1 MSDFSIIGNR
11 TAMIDAA
18 AKTTGAGKYTDD
30 LSVPGMLVGKILHS
44 PYPHARI
51 RRIDTSRAE
60 KCEGVVAV
68 VVGQD
73 APNPYGI
80 LPVGHDEYALA
91 LDKVRYV
98 GDNVACV
105 VAVSESIA
113 ETALELID
121 VEYEV
126 LPAYFDPEE
135 SMKAVT
141 DLIHDSKPGNLE
153 KDYHHVFGDP
163 DQGFAG
169 ADQIAEARFI
179 ANEVTHAAMEPHSTL
194 ASFEIDPHTG
204 KPGRLTVWSS
214 TQVPY
219 YLQHKL
225 SLVLEMPMAQIRVI
239 KPLVGGGFGGKSEVI
254 PLEIIAAIAARK
266 AQAAVK
272 ITYTREEV
280 FWAHRGRPRTII
292 DLKTGV
298 KKDGRITA
306 VKARVVQDGGAYCS
320 YGVVTILY
328 SGALLGALYD
338 IPNIQYDGYRV
349 LTNKPAC
356 GAMRG
361 HGTVNVRFAFESQL
375 DELALAIGMDP
386 AEIRQ
391 RNLLQP
397 PCITVNGL
405 RVQSYG
411 LPECIEKT
419 VDRSGWKQ
427 RKGKLPRGRGLG
439 IACSHYVS
447 GAANSIIR
455 SDMPHSTVNIKID
468 RDGGVVVYTGASEI
482 GQGSDTMTAQI
493 AAEVLGCSLPRVRVI
508 AADTDLTPIDIG
520 SYSSRVTFMAGNA
533 TLRAASEVKRLIAA
547 AAAKKMGCAAEDL
560 IFRNDQVLRKNAAA
574 SVGELADKSVRTTQD
589 EASVSGRVEGQI
601 LRGSLQQKRKE
612 EGPKEKMSFEE
623 AVVAAIDFHGGL
635 TGTGSYAPPQEA
647 RGGKHK
653 GAGVGPSPA
662 YSYSAQVAEVSVD
675 EETGEVVVHK
685 VWAAHD
691 CGRALNPVSVEGQI
705 IGSVW
710 MGMGQALTEEMVWKD
725 GMLMNPGLLEYRSPS
740 SVESPEVEPI
750 IVESVDPE
758 GPFGAKECSEGSLA
772 ATIPAIA
779 NAIYDAVG
787 VRLRES
793 PFTPERVLSALRAKR
808 NARALNLTKVLT
820 RLLRHASA
828 NTADRCASKVR
839 ARNAT
844 RSIHRG
850 EKCRPPRA
858 VPIEPYKVQTA
869 PAQNCRR
876 RNRVSRGT
884 FDACRAWQLA
894 RAGSNSHP
902 NHCRRHRFNSIDAAE
917 TIRAGARSRSARN
930 RSAARHPAAARRR
943 RRNRGPHHAPRHRA
957 LRLSAPALCGPHR
970 SSGDRGI
977 ARTAEHGHHRR

>member
-1 MSDFSIIGNR
+1 LPKRHLRYRRALGISDFCRQAARACVFLGTMSDFSIIGKSI
-11 TAMIDAA
+11 AMVDAA
-18 AKTTGAGKYTDD
+18 GKTTGGGKYTDD
-30 LSVPGMLVGKILHS
+30 LSLPGMLVGKILHS

-51 RRIDTSRAE
+51 KRIDATRALALD
-60 KCEGVVAV
+60 GVLAV
-68 VVGQD
+68 VTGKD
-73 APNPYGI
+73 APTPFGI
-80 LPVGHDEYALA
+80 LPVGHDEHALA

-105 VAVSESIA
+105 AAISEAIA
-113 ETALELID
+113 EKALELID

-135 SMKAVT
+135 SMKAET
-141 DLIHDSKPGNLE
+141 DLIHDNKPHNLE

-163 DQGFAG
+163 EKALNE
-169 ADQIAEARFI
+169 ADYVAEGRYI

-194 ASFEIDPHTG
+194 AVFDIDPHTG
-204 KPGRLTVWSS
+204 GLGRLTVWSS

-254 PLEIIAAIAARK
+254 PLEIIAAIAAR
-266 AQAAVK
+266 AARAPVK

-298 KKDGRITA
+298 KSDGTITA
-306 VKARVVQDGGAYCS
+306 VKARVVQDGGSYCS

-338 IPNIQYDGYRV
+338 IPNISYDGYRV

-375 DELALAIGMDP
+375 DEIAVKLNLDP
-386 AEIRQ
+386 AAIRR
-391 RNLLQP
+391 RNLLKP

-411 LPECIEKT
+411 LPECIDQI
-419 VDRSGWKQ
+419 VSRSGWKE
-427 RKGKLPRGRGLG
+427 RKGKLGRGRGLG

-468 RDGGVVVYTGASEI
+468 RDGGVVVYTGASDI
-482 GQGSDTMTAQI
+482 GQGSDTMVAQI
-493 AAEVLGCSLPRVRVI
+493 VAETLGCSLGRIKVV

-520 SYSSRVTFMAGNA
+520 SYSSRVTFMNGNA
-533 TLRAASEVKRLIAA
+533 TLRAAEDVKKQIAT
-547 AAAKKMGCAAEDL
+547 AAAKKMNCAVEDL
-560 IFRNDQVLRKNAAA
+560 MFREDRVVRKDVA
-574 SVGELADKSVRTTQD
+574 GKSDRATQPKAH
-589 EASVSGRVEGQI
+589 EEVAPFTPTVSGRVEGQI

-612 EGPKEKMSFEE
+612 EGPKESLTFEE
-623 AVVAAIDFHGGL
+623 AVVAAIDFHGAL
-635 TGTGSYAPPQEA
+635 TGTGSYAPPAEA

-675 EETGEVVVHK
+675 EDTGEVTVHK

-710 MGMGQALTEEMVWKD
+710 MGMGQALEEEMVWKD

-740 SVESPEVEPI
+740 SVESPAVEAI

-779 NAIYDAVG
+779 NAIYEAVG
-787 VRLRES
+787 IRLRES
-793 PFTPERVLSALRAKR
+793 PFTPERVLAALRARKK
-808 NARALNLTKVLT
+808 AKAINLTEGV
-820 RLLRHASA
+820 
-828 NTADRCASKVR
+828 D
-839 ARNAT
+839 
-844 RSIHRG
+844 
-850 EKCRPPRA
+850 P
-858 VPIEPYKVQTA
+858 TA
-869 PAQNCRR
+869 PTRFREHGGALWFRGKGPERHPLDPARR
-876 RNRVSRGT
+876 ET
-884 FDACRAWQLA
+884 T
-894 RAGSNSHP
+894 
-902 NHCRRHRFNSIDAAE
+902 AE
-917 TIRAGARSRSARN
+917 TGGA
-930 RSAARHPAAARRR
+930 
-943 RRNRGPHHAPRHRA
+943 
-957 LRLSAPALCGPHR
+957 
-970 SSGDRGI
+970 D
-977 ARTAEHGHHRR
+977 

>member
-1 MSDFSIIGNR
+1 MNNFSIIGKP
-11 TAMIDAA
+11 TAMVDAA
-18 AKTTGAGKYTDD
+18 EKTTGGGKYTDD
-30 LSVPGMLVGKILHS
+30 LTVPGMLVGKILHS

-51 RRIDTSRAE
+51 RHIDTTRAE
-60 KCEGVVAV
+60 ALDGVVTV
-68 VVGQD
+68 VVGKD

-80 LPVGHDEYALA
+80 LPVGHDEHALA

-105 VAVSESIA
+105 VAVSEAIA
-113 ETALELID
+113 EKALELID

-135 SMKAVT
+135 SMKAQS
-141 DLIHDSKPGNLE
+141 DFIHDNKPGNLE
-153 KDYHHVFGDP
+153 KDYHHAFGDP
-163 DQGFAG
+163 DQGFAE
-169 ADQIAEARFI
+169 ADHVAEARFI
-179 ANEVTHAAMEPHSTL
+179 ANEVTHAAMEPHSSL
-194 ASFEIDPHTG
+194 SSFELDPHTG
-204 KPGRLTVWSS
+204 KLGRLTVWSS

-225 SLVLEMPMAQIRVI
+225 SLVLEMPMSQIRVI

-254 PLEIIAAIAARK
+254 PLEIIAAVAARK
-266 AQAAVK
+266 AQAPVK

-292 DLKTGV
+292 DLKTGITN
-298 KKDGRITA
+298 DGRITS

-375 DELALAIGMDP
+375 DELAAKIGMDP

-391 RNLLQP
+391 RNLLKP

-419 VDRSGWKQ
+419 VARSGWKE
-427 RKGKLPRGRGLG
+427 RKGKLPKGRGLG

-482 GQGSDTMTAQI
+482 GQGSDTMTAQV
-493 AAEVLGCSLPRVRVI
+493 AAEVLGCSLARVRII

-533 TLRAASEVKRLIAA
+533 TMRAAEDVKKRIAA
-547 AAAKKMGCAAEDL
+547 AAAKKMNCAAEDL
-560 IFRNDQVLRKNAAA
+560 VFRDDLVFKRG
-574 SVGELADKSVRTTQD
+574 SVPPLAKGHEAEEVEMTQTG
-589 EASVSGRVEGQI
+589 ASVSGRVEGQI

-612 EGPKEKMSFEE
+612 EGPKEWMTFEE
-623 AVVAAIDFHGGL
+623 TVVAAIDFHGTL

-647 RGGKHK
+647 RGGRHK
-653 GAGVGPSPA
+653 GGGVGPSPA

-675 EETGEVVVHK
+675 QDTGEVTVHK

-710 MGMGQALTEEMVWKD
+710 MGMGQALTEEMIWKD
-725 GMLMNPGLLEYRSPS
+725 GMLMNAGMLEYRSPS
-740 SVESPEVEPI
+740 SVESPQVEPI
-750 IVESVDPE
+750 IVESIDPE

-772 ATIPAIA
+772 ATIPAIS

-787 VRLRES
+787 IRLHES
-793 PFTPERVLSALRAKR
+793 PFTPDRVLSALRAKK
-808 NARALNLTKVLT
+808 NAKNLNMTEGVDPTSPATFREHGGSLCFKGKGPE
-820 RLLRHASA
+820 RHLL
-828 NTADRCASKVR
+828 DP
-839 ARNAT
+839 AR
-844 RSIHRG
+844 R
-850 EKCRPPRA
+850 E
-858 VPIEPYKVQTA
+858 
-869 PAQNCRR
+869 
-876 RNRVSRGT
+876 
-884 FDACRAWQLA
+884 F
-894 RAGSNSHP
+894 
-902 NHCRRHRFNSIDAAE
+902 
-917 TIRAGARSRSARN
+917 
-930 RSAARHPAAARRR
+930 PAAVGGA
-943 RRNRGPHHAPRHRA
+943 
-957 LRLSAPALCGPHR
+957 
-970 SSGDRGI
+970 D
-977 ARTAEHGHHRR
+977 

>member
-1 MSDFSIIGNR
+1 MNTDFSIIGKP
-11 TAMIDAA
+11 TPMIDAA
-18 AKTTGAGKYTDD
+18 EKTTGGGKYADD
-30 LSVPGMLVGKILHS
+30 LSVPGMLIGKILHS
-44 PYPHARI
+44 PYPHAHI
-51 RRIDTSRAE
+51 KRIDTSRAE
-60 KCEGVVAV
+60 QLEGVVTVAV
-68 VVGQD
+68 GED
-73 APNPYGI
+73 APNPFGI
-80 LPVGHDEYALA
+80 LPVGHDEYPLA

-105 VAVSESIA
+105 VAVSEAIA
-113 ETALELID
+113 EKALELID
-121 VEYEV
+121 VDYEL

-135 SMKAVT
+135 SMKAES
-141 DLIHDSKPGNLE
+141 DLIHDRKPHNLE
-153 KDYHHVFGDP
+153 KDYHHVFGDT
-163 DQGFAG
+163 DKGFAE
-169 ADQIAEARFI
+169 ADHICEARFL
-179 ANEVTHAAMEPHSTL
+179 ANEVTHAAMEPHCTL

-204 KPGRLTVWSS
+204 TQGRLTVWSS

-225 SLVLEMPMAQIRVI
+225 SLVLEMPMQQIRVI

-254 PLEIIAAIAARK
+254 PLEIIAAVAARK
-266 AQAAVK
+266 ADAPVK

-280 FWAHRGRPRTII
+280 FWAHRGRPRTIV
-292 DLKTGV
+292 DLKTGI
-298 KKDGRITA
+298 KNDGRITA

-375 DELALAIGMDP
+375 DELAAKAGIDP

-391 RNLLQP
+391 RNLLKP

-411 LPECIEKT
+411 LPECIETT
-419 VDRSGWKQ
+419 VERSEWRQ
-427 RKGKLPRGRGLG
+427 RKGKLPKGRGLG

-468 RDGGVVVYTGASEI
+468 RDGGVVVYTGASDI

-493 AAEVLGCSLPRVRVI
+493 AAEVLGCSLARVRVI

-520 SYSSRVTFMAGNA
+520 SYSSRVTFMNGNA
-533 TLRAASEVKRLIAA
+533 SLRAAQDVKKRIAA
-547 AAAKKMGCAAEDL
+547 AAATKMNCAPEELVFRDDIVFKKGSPAPAVK
-560 IFRNDQVLRKNAAA
+560 R
-574 SVGELADKSVRTTQD
+574 DKEEEVEVTQAG
-589 EASVSGRVEGQI
+589 ASVSGRVEGQI

-612 EGPKEKMSFEE
+612 EGPKEWMTFEE
-623 AVVAAIDFHGGL
+623 AVVAAIDFHGAL
-635 TGTGSYAPPQEA
+635 SGTGSYAPPPEA

-653 GAGVGPSPA
+653 GGGVGPSPA

-675 EETGEVVVHK
+675 EDTGEVTVHK

-725 GMLMNPGLLEYRSPS
+725 GMLMNGGMLEYRSPS
-740 SVESPEVEPI
+740 AVESPEIEPI

-772 ATIPAIA
+772 ATIPAIS

-787 VRLRES
+787 VRLHES
-793 PFTPERVLSALRAKR
+793 PFTPERVLAALRVKR
-808 NARALNLTKVLT
+808 KEKALNLTEGVDPTAPMRFREHGGSLCFKGKGPE
-820 RLLRHASA
+820 RHAL
-828 NTADRCASKVR
+828 D
-839 ARNAT
+839 
-844 RSIHRG
+844 
-850 EKCRPPRA
+850 P
-858 VPIEPYKVQTA
+858 
-869 PAQNCRR
+869 
-876 RNRVSRGT
+876 
-884 FDACRAWQLA
+884 
-894 RAGSNSHP
+894 
-902 NHCRRHRFNSIDAAE
+902 
-917 TIRAGARSRSARN
+917 
-930 RSAARHPAAARRR
+930 ARREEPTAA
-943 RRNRGPHHAPRHRA
+943 G
-957 LRLSAPALCGPHR
+957 G
-970 SSGDRGI
+970 GD
-977 ARTAEHGHHRR
+977 

>member
-1 MSDFSIIGNR
+1 MSQSFSIIGKPI
-11 TAMIDAA
+11 AMVDAA
-18 AKTTGAGKYTDD
+18 GKTTGAGKYTDD
-30 LSVPGMLVGKILHS
+30 FSVPGMLVGKILHS

-51 RRIDTSRAE
+51 RKIDTTRAE
-60 KCEGVVAV
+60 QLEGVVAV
-68 VVGQD
+68 AIGQD
-73 APNPYGI
+73 APKTYGI
-80 LPVGHDEYALA
+80 LPVGHDEYPLA

-105 VAVSESIA
+105 VGVSESVA
-113 ETALELID
+113 EKALELID
-121 VEYEV
+121 VDYEV

-135 SMKAVT
+135 SMKAET
-141 DLIHDSKPGNLE
+141 DLIHDNKPHNLE
-153 KDYHHVFGDP
+153 KDYHHAFGDP
-163 DQGFAG
+163 DQGFAE
-169 ADQIAEARFI
+169 ADEIAEARFI

-194 ASFEIDPHTG
+194 TSFEIDSQTG

-225 SLVLEMPMAQIRVI
+225 SLVLDMPMSQIRVI

-254 PLEIIAAIAARK
+254 PLEIIAAVAARAAK
-266 AQAAVK
+266 APVK
-272 ITYTREEV
+272 ITYTREEG

-298 KKDGRITA
+298 KNDGGITA
-306 VKARVVQDGGAYCS
+306 VKARVVQDGGGYCS
-320 YGVVTILY
+320 YGPVTILY

-338 IPNIQYDGYRV
+338 IPNVQYDGYRV
-349 LTNKPAC
+349 LTNKPVC

-375 DELALAIGMDP
+375 DEICARLKLDSG
-386 AEIRQ
+386 EIRR

-411 LPECIEKT
+411 LPECIEK
-419 VDRSGWKQ
+419 VIERSGWKE

-493 AAEVLGCSLPRVRVI
+493 AAEVLGCSLARVRVV

-533 TLRAASEVKRLIAA
+533 TLRAAEAVKNQIAA
-547 AAAKKMGCAAEDL
+547 AAAKKMNCASEDL
-560 IFRNDQVLRKNAAA
+560 VFSNDVVTKKNLEGAKSFSRSTRHGGDVDSA
-574 SVGELADKSVRTTQD
+574 SV
-589 EASVSGRVEGQI
+589 SVSGRVENQI

-612 EGPKEKMSFEE
+612 DDAPKHSMSFEE
-623 AVVAAIDFHGGL
+623 AVVAAIDFHGAL
-635 TGTGSYAPPQEA
+635 TGTGSYAPPPEA

-653 GAGVGPSPA
+653 GGGVGPSPA

-675 EETGEVVVHK
+675 EDTGEVTVHK

-691 CGRALNPVSVEGQI
+691 CGRALNPVAVEGQV

-710 MGMGQALTEEMVWKD
+710 MGMGQALTEEMIWKD
-725 GMLMNPGLLEYRSPS
+725 GLLMNPGLLEYRSPS
-740 SVESPEVEPI
+740 AVESPDVEPI

-758 GPFGAKECSEGSLA
+758 GPFGAKEAGEGSLA
-772 ATIPAIA
+772 ATIPAIS
-779 NAIYDAVG
+779 NAIFDATG
-787 VRLRES
+787 IRLREA
-793 PFTPERVLSALRAKR
+793 PFTPERIVSALRAKKGLKR
-808 NARALNLTKVLT
+808 
-820 RLLRHASA
+820 
-828 NTADRCASKVR
+828 
-839 ARNAT
+839 
-844 RSIHRG
+844 
-850 EKCRPPRA
+850 
-858 VPIEPYKVQTA
+858 IEMTESVDPTA
-869 PAQNCRR
+869 PAKLREHGG
-876 RNRVSRGT
+876 SLWFRGRGP
-884 FDACRAWQLA
+884 D
-894 RAGSNSHP
+894 
-902 NHCRRHRFNSIDAAE
+902 
-917 TIRAGARSRSARN
+917 
-930 RSAARHPAAARRR
+930 RHPLDPSRQR
-943 RRNRGPHHAPRHRA
+943 PRQA
-957 LRLSAPALCGPHR
+957 QK
-970 SSGDRGI
+970 
-977 ARTAEHGHHRR
+977 TASDGSPVQPVTTGGRQ

>member
-1 MSDFSIIGNR
+1 MGFSVIGKP
-11 TAMIDAA
+11 TAMVDAA
-18 AKTTGAGKYTDD
+18 EKTTGAGKYTDD
-30 LSVPGMLVGKILHS
+30 LSASGMMIGKILHS
-44 PYPHARI
+44 PYPHAHI
-51 RRIDTSRAE
+51 RNIDSRRAE
-60 KCEGVVAV
+60 QLEGVIAV
-68 VVGQD
+68 VLGKD
-73 APNPYGI
+73 APKTYGI
-80 LPVGHDEYALA
+80 LPVGHDEYPLA

-105 VAVSESIA
+105 VATTEAIA
-113 ETALELID
+113 EKALELID
-121 VEYEV
+121 VDYEV
-126 LPAYFDPEE
+126 LPGYFDPEI
-135 SMKAVT
+135 SMNAER
-141 DLIHDSKPGNLE
+141 DLIHDNKPHNIE

-163 DQGFAG
+163 EKGFAE
-169 ADQIAEARFI
+169 ADRVAEARFI

-194 ASFEIDPHTG
+194 AGFEIDPQSG

-239 KPLVGGGFGGKSEVI
+239 KPLVGGGFGGKSEVV
-254 PLEIIAAIAARK
+254 PLEIIAAVAARK
-266 AQAAVK
+266 ANAPVK

-298 KKDGRITA
+298 KNDGRITA

-338 IPNIQYDGYRV
+338 IPNIEYDGYRV

-375 DELALAIGMDP
+375 DELAAKIGLDP
-386 AEIRQ
+386 AEIRR

-411 LPECIEKT
+411 LPECIDQ
-419 VDRSGWKQ
+419 VVRRSGWKD
-427 RKGKLPRGRGLG
+427 RKGKLPKGRGLG

-493 AAEVLGCSLPRVRVI
+493 AAEVLGCSLSRVRVV

-533 TLRAASEVKRLIAA
+533 TLRAATEVKKLIAA
-547 AAAKKMGCAAEDL
+547 AAAKKMGCSIENL
-560 IFRNDQVLRKNAAA
+560 IFRDDIVNQDFSTEHVSSGQTSPGPAFSTSLRAG
-574 SVGELADKSVRTTQD
+574 SRGRTSPHGLSSFDNSQP
-589 EASVSGRVEGQI
+589 ASVSGHVEGQI
-601 LRGSLQQKRKE
+601 LRGSLQQKRKD
-612 EGPKEKMSFEE
+612 EGPKDEMTFEE
-623 AVVAAIDFHGGL
+623 AVVTAIDFHGAL
-635 TGTGSYAPPQEA
+635 TGTGSYAPPPEA

-675 EETGEVVVHK
+675 EETGDVTVHK

-691 CGRALNPVSVEGQI
+691 CGRALNPVAVEGQI

-740 SVESPEVEPI
+740 SIESPDIEPI

-787 VRLRES
+787 IRLHES
-793 PFTPERVLSALRAKR
+793 PFTAERVLATLRAKK
-808 NARALNLTKVLT
+808 NTKALNLTEGVDP
-820 RLLRHASA
+820 ASP
-828 NTADRCASKVR
+828 DRFR
-839 ARNAT
+839 
-844 RSIHRG
+844 
-850 EKCRPPRA
+850 
-858 VPIEPYKVQTA
+858 
-869 PAQNCRR
+869 
-876 RNRVSRGT
+876 
-884 FDACRAWQLA
+884 
-894 RAGSNSHP
+894 
-902 NHCRRHRFNSIDAAE
+902 
-917 TIRAGARSRSARN
+917 
-930 RSAARHPAAARRR
+930 
-943 RRNRGPHHAPRHRA
+943 
-957 LRLSAPALCGPHR
+957 
-970 SSGDRGI
+970 
-977 ARTAEHGHHRR
+977 EHGGALWFKGKGPERHHLDPARQGMGGAD

>member
-1 MSDFSIIGNR
+1 MESNFSIIGKP

-18 AKTTGAGKYTDD
+18 EKTTGGGKYTDD
-30 LSVPGMLVGKILHS
+30 LTVPGMLIGKILHS

-51 RRIDTSRAE
+51 KRIDTRRAE
-60 KCEGVVAV
+60 ALDGVAAV
-68 VVGQD
+68 VIGKD

-80 LPVGHDEYALA
+80 LPVGHDEHALA

-113 ETALELID
+113 ERALELID

-135 SMKAVT
+135 SMKATT

-153 KDYHHVFGDP
+153 KGYHHIFGDP
-163 DQGFAG
+163 DKGFAE
-169 ADQIAEARFI
+169 ADHVAEARFI

-194 ASFEIDPHTG
+194 ASFELDPHTG
-204 KPGRLTVWSS
+204 QPGRLTVWSS

-225 SLVLEMPMAQIRVI
+225 SLVLEMPMSQIRVI

-254 PLEIIAAIAARK
+254 PIEIIAAIAARK
-266 AQAAVK
+266 AQAPVK

-292 DLKTGV
+292 DLKTGITD
-298 KKDGRITA
+298 DGRITA

-375 DELALAIGMDP
+375 DELAAKIAMDP

-397 PCITVNGL
+397 PCVTVNGL

-419 VDRSGWKQ
+419 VERSGWKQ
-427 RKGKLPRGRGLG
+427 RRGRLPKGRGLG

-482 GQGSDTMTAQI
+482 GQGSDTMTAQV
-493 AAEVLGCSLPRVRVI
+493 AAETLGCSLGRIKIV

-533 TLRAASEVKRLIAA
+533 TLRAAEQVKKQIAVAA
-547 AAAKKMGCAAEDL
+547 ARKMNCPVEEL
-560 IFRNDQVLRKNAAA
+560 IFRNDVVSKKDA
-574 SVGELADKSVRTTQD
+574 SVARAPSPTVFVEDQPT
-589 EASVSGRVEGQI
+589 VSGHVDGQI
-601 LRGSLQQKRKE
+601 LRGSLQQKRKD
-612 EGPKEKMSFEE
+612 EGPKNSMSFEE
-623 AVVAAIDFHGGL
+623 AVVAAIDFHGAL
-635 TGTGSYAPPQEA
+635 TGTGSYAPPPEA

-675 EETGEVVVHK
+675 GDTG
-685 VWAAHD
+685 
-691 CGRALNPVSVEGQI
+691 
-705 IGSVW
+705 
-710 MGMGQALTEEMVWKD
+710 
-725 GMLMNPGLLEYRSPS
+725 
-740 SVESPEVEPI
+740 
-750 IVESVDPE
+750 
-758 GPFGAKECSEGSLA
+758 
-772 ATIPAIA
+772 
-779 NAIYDAVG
+779 G
-787 VRLRES
+787 V
-793 PFTPERVLSALRAKR
+793 T
-808 NARALNLTKVLT
+808 
-820 RLLRHASA
+820 
-828 NTADRCASKVR
+828 
-839 ARNAT
+839 
-844 RSIHRG
+844 
-850 EKCRPPRA
+850 
-858 VPIEPYKVQTA
+858 VP
-869 PAQNCRR
+869 
-876 RNRVSRGT
+876 
-884 FDACRAWQLA
+884 
-894 RAGSNSHP
+894 
-902 NHCRRHRFNSIDAAE
+902 
-917 TIRAGARSRSARN
+917 
-930 RSAARHPAAARRR
+930 
-943 RRNRGPHHAPRHRA
+943 
-957 LRLSAPALCGPHR
+957 
-970 SSGDRGI
+970 
-977 ARTAEHGHHRR
+977 

>member
-1 MSDFSIIGNR
+1 MSNRFSIIGKPI
-11 TAMIDAA
+11 AMVDAA
-18 AKTTGAGKYTDD
+18 GKTTGAGKYTDD
-30 LSVPGMLVGKILHS
+30 LSLPGMLIGKILHS
-44 PYPHARI
+44 PHPHARI
-51 RRIDTSRAE
+51 KHIDTSRAE
-60 KCEGVVAV
+60 KLDGVVAV
-68 VVGQD
+68 VIGSD

-80 LPVGHDEYALA
+80 LPVGHDEHALA

-105 VAVSESIA
+105 AALDEAAA
-113 ETALELID
+113 EKALELIE

-135 SMKAVT
+135 ALKAER
-141 DLIHDSKPGNLE
+141 DLIHDNKPHNIE

-163 DQGFAG
+163 EKGFAD
-169 ADQIAEARFI
+169 ADHIAEARFI

-194 ASFEIDPHTG
+194 ASFELDSQTG
-204 KPGRLTVWSS
+204 QLGRLTVWSS

-225 SLVLEMPMAQIRVI
+225 SLVLEMPMSQIRVI

-266 AQAAVK
+266 AKAPVK
-272 ITYTREEV
+272 VTYTREEV

-298 KKDGRITA
+298 TNDGRITA
-306 VKARVVQDGGAYCS
+306 VKARVVQDGGGYCS

-375 DELALAIGMDP
+375 DELAAKLKMDS
-386 AEIRQ
+386 AEIRR
-391 RNLLQP
+391 RNLLTP
-397 PCITVNGL
+397 PCVTVNGL

-411 LPECIEKT
+411 LPECIEK
-419 VDRSGWKQ
+419 VVERSGWKE
-427 RKGKLPRGRGLG
+427 RKGNLPKSRGLG

-493 AAEVLGCSLPRVRVI
+493 AAEVLGCSLSRVKII

-533 TLRAASEVKRLIAA
+533 TLRAAEEVKKQIAL
-547 AAAKKMGCAAEDL
+547 AAAKKMNCSPDDL
-560 IFRNDQVLRKNAAA
+560 VFRDDKVSRNGHVGTGALAR
-574 SVGELADKSVRTTQD
+574 SVPAIYAGTPSVPGAPSFSRSSREGGDFT
-589 EASVSGRVEGQI
+589 SVSGRVENQI

-612 EGPKEKMSFEE
+612 EEGPKDSMSFEE
-623 AVVAAIDFHGGL
+623 AVVGAIDFHGTL
-635 TGTGSYAPPQEA
+635 TGTGSYAPPPEA

-653 GAGVGPSPA
+653 GGGVGPSPA

-675 EETGEVVVHK
+675 EDTGEVTVHK

-710 MGMGQALTEEMVWKD
+710 MGMGQALTEEMIWKD
-725 GMLMNPGLLEYRSPS
+725 GLLMNPGLLEYRSPS
-740 SVESPEVEPI
+740 SVESPEVEAI
-750 IVESVDPE
+750 IVESIDPE

-787 VRLRES
+787 IRLHEC
-793 PFTPERVLSALRAKR
+793 PFTPERVLAALRANKS
-808 NARALNLTKVLT
+808 AKALNLTEGV
-820 RLLRHASA
+820 
-828 NTADRCASKVR
+828 D
-839 ARNAT
+839 
-844 RSIHRG
+844 
-850 EKCRPPRA
+850 P
-858 VPIEPYKVQTA
+858 TA
-869 PAQNCRR
+869 PA
-876 RNRVSRGT
+876 
-884 FDACRAWQLA
+884 
-894 RAGSNSHP
+894 
-902 NHCRRHRFNSIDAAE
+902 RFRE
-917 TIRAGARSRSARN
+917 HGGALCFKEK
-930 RSAARHPAAARRR
+930 
-943 RRNRGPHHAPRHRA
+943 GPPRHERKNG
-957 LRLSAPALCGPHR
+957 SPQ
-970 SSGDRGI
+970 
-977 ARTAEHGHHRR
+977 TV

>member
-1 MSDFSIIGNR
+1 VTEESKAGFSIIGKP
-11 TAMIDAA
+11 TAMVDAA
-18 AKTTGAGKYTDD
+18 GKTTGAGKYTDD
-30 LSVPGMLVGKILHS
+30 LSLPGMLVGRILHS
-44 PYPHARI
+44 PYPHARVKH
-51 RRIDTSRAE
+51 IDTSRAARLD
-60 KCEGVVAV
+60 GVVAV
-68 VVGQD
+68 ITGKD

-91 LDKVRYV
+91 LEKVRYV

-105 VAVSESIA
+105 AAVDEA
-113 ETALELID
+113 TADKALELID
-121 VEYEV
+121 VDYEL

-135 SMKAVT
+135 AMKAES
-141 DLIHDSKPGNLE
+141 DLIHDNKPHNLE

-163 DQGFAG
+163 DKGFAG
-169 ADQIAEARFI
+169 SDHIAEARFL

-194 ASFEIDPHTG
+194 ASFEIDSHTG
-204 KPGRLTVWSS
+204 KPGRLTIWSS

-254 PLEIIAAIAARK
+254 PLEIIAAVAAR
-266 AQAAVK
+266 AARAPVK

-292 DLKTGV
+292 DLKTGI
-298 KKDGRITA
+298 KNDGRITA

-349 LTNKPAC
+349 LTNKPVC

-375 DELALAIGMDP
+375 DELATKIKLDP
-386 AEIRQ
+386 AEIRR

-411 LPECIEKT
+411 LPECIDQVVT
-419 VDRSGWKQ
+419 RSGWND

-493 AAEVLGCSLPRVRVI
+493 AAETLGCSMGRIRIV

-533 TLRAASEVKRLIAA
+533 TLRAAESVRKQIALAA
-547 AAAKKMGCAAEDL
+547 ARRMGCAAEEL
-560 IFRNDQVLRKNAAA
+560 IFRDDLVYRK
-574 SVGELADKSVRTTQD
+574 ELAGEGARATPSTSKSSDSQQS
-589 EASVSGRVEGQI
+589 ESSVSGKVEGQI
-601 LRGSLQQKRKE
+601 LRGSFQQKRKD
-612 EGPKEKMSFEE
+612 EGPRSSMSFEE
-623 AVVAAIDFHGGL
+623 AVVAAIDFHGAL
-635 TGTGSYAPPQEA
+635 SGTGSYAPPAEA

-653 GAGVGPSPA
+653 GGGVGPSPA

-675 EETGEVVVHK
+675 EETGEVTVHK

-740 SVESPEVEPI
+740 AVESPDIEPI
-750 IVESVDPE
+750 IVESIDPE

-779 NAIYDAVG
+779 NAIEDAVG
-787 VRLRES
+787 IRLHES
-793 PFTPERVLSALRAKR
+793 PFTPERVLAALRTKR
-808 NARALNLTKVLT
+808 SEKKINLTEGVDST
-820 RLLRHASA
+820 APVRLSEHGGSLWFKGKGPERHPL
-828 NTADRCASKVR
+828 DP
-839 ARNAT
+839 AR
-844 RSIHRG
+844 RES
-850 EKCRPPRA
+850 A
-858 VPIEPYKVQTA
+858 VP
-869 PAQNCRR
+869 
-876 RNRVSRGT
+876 SG
-884 FDACRAWQLA
+884 
-894 RAGSNSHP
+894 
-902 NHCRRHRFNSIDAAE
+902 
-917 TIRAGARSRSARN
+917 GA
-930 RSAARHPAAARRR
+930 
-943 RRNRGPHHAPRHRA
+943 
-957 LRLSAPALCGPHR
+957 
-970 SSGDRGI
+970 D
-977 ARTAEHGHHRR
+977 

>member
-1 MSDFSIIGNR
+1 MSDFSIIGKR
-11 TAMIDAA
+11 VALVDSAG
-18 AKTTGAGKYTDD
+18 KTTGQGKYADD
-30 LSVPGMLVGKILHS
+30 LSLPGMLTGKILHS

-51 RRIDTSRAE
+51 KKIDTSKAE
-60 KCEGVVAV
+60 AVDGVVCV
-68 VVGQD
+68 VTGPD
-73 APNPYGI
+73 APNKYGI
-80 LPVGHDEYALA
+80 LPVGHDETALA
-91 LDKVRYV
+91 VEKVRYV

-105 VAVSESIA
+105 VATSESIA
-113 ETALELID
+113 EQALELID
-121 VEYEV
+121 VEYEP
-126 LPAYFDPEE
+126 LPAWFDPED
-135 SMKAVT
+135 SMKAEK
-141 DLIHDSKPGNLE
+141 DWIHPQRPHNIE

-163 DQGFAG
+163 EKGFSA
-169 ADQIAEARFI
+169 ADCIVENRYL

-194 ASFEIDPHTG
+194 AAFEIDPQTG
-204 KPGRLTVWSS
+204 QPGRLTVWSS

-225 SLVLEMPMAQIRVI
+225 SLVLELPMAQIRVI

-254 PLEIIAAIAARK
+254 PLEIIAAVAARK
-266 AQAAVK
+266 ARAPVK

-292 DLKTGV
+292 DLKIGA
-298 KKDGRITA
+298 KKDGRITS

-375 DELALAIGMDP
+375 DELAAKIAMDP

-391 RNLLQP
+391 RNLLQA

-419 VDRSGWKQ
+419 IERSGWKQ
-427 RKGKLPRGRGLG
+427 RKGKMPKGRGLG
-439 IACSHYVS
+439 MACSHYVS

-482 GQGSDTMTAQI
+482 GQGSDTMTAQV

-533 TLRAASEVKRLIAA
+533 TLRAATEVKKLIAT
-547 AAAKKMGCAAEDL
+547 AAAKKMGCQVEEL
-560 IFRNDQVLRKNAAA
+560 IFREDAIFRKRGTESGA
-574 SVGELADKSVRTTQD
+574 SESAQTSRGPDGRGRPSPHGSSESDGSIQSHRTELP
-589 EASVSGRVEGQI
+589 SVSGRVEGQI

-612 EGPKEKMSFEE
+612 EGPKDSMTFEE
-623 AVVAAIDFHGGL
+623 AVVAAIDFHGAL
-635 TGTGSYAPPQEA
+635 TGTGSYAPPPEA

-675 EETGEVVVHK
+675 EETGEVTVHK

-750 IVESVDPE
+750 IVESIDPE
-758 GPFGAKECSEGSLA
+758 GPFSAKECSEGSLA

-787 VRLRES
+787 VRLHES
-793 PFTPERVLSALRAKR
+793 PFTPERVLAALRANRSFK
-808 NARALNLTKVLT
+808 ALNLTEGIDPTSPT
-820 RLLRHASA
+820 RFREHGGSLCFKGKGPERH
-828 NTADRCASKVR
+828 TLD
-839 ARNAT
+839 
-844 RSIHRG
+844 
-850 EKCRPPRA
+850 P
-858 VPIEPYKVQTA
+858 
-869 PAQNCRR
+869 
-876 RNRVSRGT
+876 
-884 FDACRAWQLA
+884 
-894 RAGSNSHP
+894 
-902 NHCRRHRFNSIDAAE
+902 
-917 TIRAGARSRSARN
+917 ARSEM
-930 RSAARHPAAARRR
+930 PAGGA
-943 RRNRGPHHAPRHRA
+943 
-957 LRLSAPALCGPHR
+957 
-970 SSGDRGI
+970 D
-977 ARTAEHGHHRR
+977 

>member
-1 MSDFSIIGNR
+1 MPTTHDQRPATDFSIIGKP
-11 TAMIDAA
+11 TAMVDAA
-18 AKTTGAGKYTDD
+18 GKTTGAGKYTDD

-51 RRIDTSRAE
+51 KSIDTSRAE
-60 KCEGVVAV
+60 EIEGVMAV
-68 VVGQD
+68 VVGKD
-73 APNPYGI
+73 APRTYGI
-80 LPVGHDEYALA
+80 LPVGHDEYPLA

-105 VAVSESIA
+105 VATSEPIA
-113 ETALELID
+113 ERALELIR

-135 SMKAVT
+135 SMKART
-141 DLIHDSKPGNLE
+141 NLIHDNKPNNLE

-163 DQGFAG
+163 EKGFTE

-225 SLVLEMPMAQIRVI
+225 SLVLEMPMQQIRVI

-254 PLEIIAAIAARK
+254 PIEIIAAIAARK
-266 AQAAVK
+266 AQAPVK

-298 KKDGRITA
+298 MNDGRIIA

-375 DELALAIGMDP
+375 DELAAKIGMDP
-386 AEIRQ
+386 AEIRR
-391 RNLLQP
+391 RNLLEP

-411 LPECIEKT
+411 LPECIDQIVE
-419 VDRSGWKQ
+419 RSAWKE
-427 RKGKLPRGRGLG
+427 RKGDLPKGRGLG

-493 AAEVLGCSLPRVRVI
+493 AAETLGCSLSRVRVV

-533 TLRAASEVKRLIAA
+533 TLRAANEVKKLIAA
-547 AAAKKMGCAAEDL
+547 AAAKKMACTAEDL
-560 IFRNDQVLRKNAAA
+560 TFQSDIVARRNGRVGAGALR
-574 SVGELADKSVRTTQD
+574 SLSQD
-589 EASVSGRVEGQI
+589 ESRGPAGPGLATTVSGRVEGQI
-601 LRGSLQQKRKE
+601 LRGSLQQKRKD
-612 EGPKEKMSFEE
+612 EGPKDQMTFEE
-623 AVVAAIDFHGGL
+623 AVVAAIDFHGAL
-635 TGTGSYAPPQEA
+635 TGTGSYAPPAEA

-675 EETGEVVVHK
+675 EETGEVTVHK

-740 SVESPEVEPI
+740 SVESPEIEPI
-750 IVESVDPE
+750 IVESIDPE

-793 PFTPERVLSALRAKR
+793 PFTPERVLAALRARKHR
-808 NARALNLTKVLT
+808 KALNLTEGVDPTSPARCREHGGSLCFKGKGAE
-820 RLLRHASA
+820 RHAL
-828 NTADRCASKVR
+828 D
-839 ARNAT
+839 
-844 RSIHRG
+844 
-850 EKCRPPRA
+850 P
-858 VPIEPYKVQTA
+858 
-869 PAQNCRR
+869 
-876 RNRVSRGT
+876 
-884 FDACRAWQLA
+884 
-894 RAGSNSHP
+894 
-902 NHCRRHRFNSIDAAE
+902 
-917 TIRAGARSRSARN
+917 SRSAR
-930 RSAARHPAAARRR
+930 SA
-943 RRNRGPHHAPRHRA
+943 G
-957 LRLSAPALCGPHR
+957 G
-970 SSGDRGI
+970 
-977 ARTAEHGHHRR
+977 AE

>member
-1 MSDFSIIGNR
+1 MTTFSTIGKSV
-11 TAMIDAA
+11 AMIDAA
-18 AKTTGAGKYTDD
+18 EKTTGAGKYADD
-30 LSVPGMLVGKILHS
+30 LSLPGMLIGKILHS

-51 RRIDTSRAE
+51 KSIDTSRAE
-60 KCEGVVAV
+60 ALDGVIAV
-68 VVGQD
+68 VTGPD
-73 APNPYGI
+73 APNPFGI
-80 LPVGHDEYALA
+80 LPVGHDEHALA

-105 VAVSESIA
+105 VAISESIA
-113 ETALELID
+113 EKALELVD
-121 VEYEV
+121 VEYEL

-135 SMKAVT
+135 SMQAET
-141 DLIHDSKPGNLE
+141 DLIHDNKPHNVE
-153 KDYHHVFGDP
+153 KDYHHAFGDP
-163 DQGFAG
+163 EKAF
-169 ADQIAEARFI
+169 AEADYVAEGRFL

-194 ASFEIDPHTG
+194 ASFELDPHTG

-225 SLVLEMPMAQIRVI
+225 SLVLEMPMQQIRVI

-266 AQAAVK
+266 AKAPVK

-280 FWAHRGRPRTII
+280 FWAHRGRPRTIV
-292 DLKTGV
+292 DLKTAV
-298 KKDGRITA
+298 KNDGRITA

-375 DELALAIGMDP
+375 DEIAAHLKLDP
-386 AEIRQ
+386 AEIRR
-391 RNLLQP
+391 RNLLKP
-397 PCITVNGL
+397 PCITINGL

-411 LPECIEKT
+411 LPECIDQVVTCSKWTE
-419 VDRSGWKQ
+419 
-427 RKGKLPRGRGLG
+427 RKGSLPKNRGLG

-468 RDGGVVVYTGASEI
+468 RDGGVVVYTGASDI
-482 GQGSDTMTAQI
+482 GQGSDTMVAQV
-493 AAEVLGCSLPRVRVI
+493 AAEVLGCSLGRVHVV

-520 SYSSRVTFMAGNA
+520 SYSSRVTFMNGNA
-533 TLRAASEVKRLIAA
+533 TLRAAEEVKKQIAA
-547 AAAKKMGCAAEDL
+547 AAAKKMNCAPEDL
-560 IFRNDQVLRKNAAA
+560 AFRDDRIAQKNGRPLPSGPAEPG
-574 SVGELADKSVRTTQD
+574 SPT
-589 EASVSGRVEGQI
+589 VSGRVEGQI
-601 LRGSLQQKRKE
+601 LRGSLQQKRKD
-612 EGPKEKMSFEE
+612 EGPKDSMSFEE
-623 AVVAAIDFHGGL
+623 AVVAAIDFHGAL
-635 TGTGSYAPPQEA
+635 TGTGSYAPPPEA

-662 YSYSAQVAEVSVD
+662 YSYSAQVAEVTVD
-675 EETGEVVVHK
+675 EDTGEVTVHK

-691 CGRALNPVSVEGQI
+691 CGRALNPVSVEGQV

-740 SVESPEVEPI
+740 SVESPEVEAI
-750 IVESVDPE
+750 IVESIDPE
-758 GPFGAKECSEGSLA
+758 GPFGAKESSEGSLA
-772 ATIPAIA
+772 ATIPAIS

-787 VRLRES
+787 VRLHEC
-793 PFTPERVLSALRAKR
+793 PFTPERVLAALRAKKS
-808 NARALNLTKVLT
+808 AKSLNLTEGVDPTSPIRFREHGGALWFKGKGPD
-820 RLLRHASA
+820 RHAL
-828 NTADRCASKVR
+828 D
-839 ARNAT
+839 
-844 RSIHRG
+844 
-850 EKCRPPRA
+850 P
-858 VPIEPYKVQTA
+858 
-869 PAQNCRR
+869 
-876 RNRVSRGT
+876 
-884 FDACRAWQLA
+884 
-894 RAGSNSHP
+894 
-902 NHCRRHRFNSIDAAE
+902 
-917 TIRAGARSRSARN
+917 
-930 RSAARHPAAARRR
+930 ARRTI
-943 RRNRGPHHAPRHRA
+943 HAEGGA
-957 LRLSAPALCGPHR
+957 
-970 SSGDRGI
+970 D
-977 ARTAEHGHHRR
+977 

>member
-1 MSDFSIIGNR
+1 MV
-11 TAMIDAA
+11 DAA
-18 AKTTGAGKYTDD
+18 EKTTGAGKYTDD

-44 PYPHARI
+44 PCPHARI
-51 RRIDTSRAE
+51 KRIHTSRAE
-60 KCEGVVAV
+60 QLEGVVAV
-68 VVGQD
+68 VVGKD
-73 APNPYGI
+73 APSPYGI
-80 LPVGHDEYALA
+80 LPVGHDEHALA
-91 LDKVRYV
+91 VDKVRYV

-105 VAVSESIA
+105 VAISEAIA
-113 ETALELID
+113 EEALELID
-121 VEYEV
+121 VDYEV

-135 SMKAVT
+135 SMKASS
-141 DLIHDSKPGNLE
+141 DLIHDNRPNNLE

-163 DQGFAG
+163 DKGFAE
-169 ADQIAEARFI
+169 ADHVAEARFI

-194 ASFEIDPHTG
+194 AAFEIDSQTG

-225 SLVLEMPMAQIRVI
+225 SLVLEIPMAQIRVI

-254 PLEIIAAIAARK
+254 PIEIIAAVAARK
-266 AQAAVK
+266 AQAPVK

-298 KKDGRITA
+298 KNDGRIIA

-375 DELALAIGMDP
+375 DELAAKIGMDP
-386 AEIRQ
+386 AEIRR

-419 VDRSGWKQ
+419 VTRSGWKE

-439 IACSHYVS
+439 VACSHYVS

-493 AAEVLGCSLPRVRVI
+493 AAEVLGCSLSRVRVV

-533 TLRAASEVKRLIAA
+533 TLRAATEVKKLIVAA
-547 AAAKKMGCAAEDL
+547 AATKMNCQPDDLVFREDAVVSRNGHVGTAAIESL
-560 IFRNDQVLRKNAAA
+560 PRAQPRGPAEQSSAA
-574 SVGELADKSVRTTQD
+574 T
-589 EASVSGRVEGQI
+589 VSGRVEGQI
-601 LRGSLQQKRKE
+601 LRGSLQQKRKD
-612 EGPKEKMSFEE
+612 EGPKDRMTFEE
-623 AVVAAIDFHGGL
+623 AVVAAIDFHGAL
-635 TGTGSYAPPQEA
+635 TGTGSYAPPAEA

-675 EETGEVVVHK
+675 EETGEVTVHK

-740 SVESPEVEPI
+740 SIESPEVEPI

-787 VRLRES
+787 IRLHES
-793 PFTPERVLSALRAKR
+793 PFTPERVLAALRAKK
-808 NARALNLTKVLT
+808 NAKAINLTEGVDPTSPT
-820 RLLRHASA
+820 RFREH
-828 NTADRCASKVR
+828 
-839 ARNAT
+839 
-844 RSIHRG
+844 G
-850 EKCRPPRA
+850 
-858 VPIEPYKVQTA
+858 
-869 PAQNCRR
+869 
-876 RNRVSRGT
+876 
-884 FDACRAWQLA
+884 
-894 RAGSNSHP
+894 GSLWFKGKGP
-902 NHCRRHRFNSIDAAE
+902 E
-917 TIRAGARSRSARN
+917 
-930 RSAARHPAAARRR
+930 RHPLD
-943 RRNRGPHHAPRHRA
+943 PSRHE
-957 LRLSAPALCGPHR
+957 PAG
-970 SSGDRGI
+970 GAD
-977 ARTAEHGHHRR
+977 

>member
-1 MSDFSIIGNR
+1 MNAEFSIIGKP
-11 TAMIDAA
+11 TAMVDAA
-18 AKTTGAGKYTDD
+18 EKTTGAGKYTDD

-51 RRIDTSRAE
+51 KKVDTTRSE
-60 KCEGVVAV
+60 QLEGVVAV
-68 VVGQD
+68 AIGQD
-73 APNPYGI
+73 APKTYGI
-80 LPVGHDEYALA
+80 LPVGHDEYPLA

-105 VAVSESIA
+105 VALSESVA
-113 ETALELID
+113 EKALELID
-121 VEYEV
+121 VDYEV

-135 SMKAVT
+135 SMKAQT
-141 DLIHDSKPGNLE
+141 DLIHDHKPNNLE

-163 DQGFAG
+163 EKGFSE
-169 ADQIAEARFI
+169 ADHVAEARFI
-179 ANEVTHAAMEPHSTL
+179 SNEVTHAAMEPHSTL
-194 ASFEIDPHTG
+194 ASFEIDPRTG

-225 SLVLEMPMAQIRVI
+225 SLVLEMPMQQIRVI

-266 AQAAVK
+266 AQAPVK

-298 KKDGRITA
+298 KNDGRITA

-338 IPNIQYDGYRV
+338 IPHIQYDGYRV

-375 DELALAIGMDP
+375 DELASIIGLDP

-391 RNLLQP
+391 RNLLKP

-419 VDRSGWKQ
+419 VERSGWKD
-427 RKGKLPRGRGLG
+427 RKGKLPKGRGLG

-482 GQGSDTMTAQI
+482 GQGSDTMTAQV
-493 AAEVLGCSLPRVRVI
+493 AAETLGCSLSRVRVV

-533 TLRAASEVKRLIAA
+533 TLRAATEVKKLIAA
-547 AAAKKMGCAAEDL
+547 AAAKKMACAAEDL
-560 IFRNDQVLRKNAAA
+560 TFQNELVSRKGH
-574 SVGELADKSVRTTQD
+574 VGTDAFARPAEQSPA
-589 EASVSGRVEGQI
+589 ASVSGRVEGQI

-612 EGPKEKMSFEE
+612 EGPKDSMSFEE
-623 AVVAAIDFHGGL
+623 AVVAAIDFHGAL
-635 TGTGSYAPPQEA
+635 TGTGSYAPPAEA

-662 YSYSAQVAEVSVD
+662 YSYSAQVAEVTVD
-675 EETGEVVVHK
+675 EETGEVTVHK

-740 SVESPEVEPI
+740 SVESPDVEAI
-750 IVESVDPE
+750 IVESIDPE

-787 VRLRES
+787 VRLHES
-793 PFTPERVLSALRAKR
+793 PFTPERVLAALRARKQAK
-808 NARALNLTKVLT
+808 NLNLT
-820 RLLRHASA
+820 
-828 NTADRCASKVR
+828 DG
-839 ARNAT
+839 
-844 RSIHRG
+844 ID
-850 EKCRPPRA
+850 P
-858 VPIEPYKVQTA
+858 TA
-869 PAQNCRR
+869 PTRFR
-876 RNRVSRGT
+876 EHG
-884 FDACRAWQLA
+884 
-894 RAGSNSHP
+894 GSLCFKGKGP
-902 NHCRRHRFNSIDAAE
+902 E
-917 TIRAGARSRSARN
+917 
-930 RSAARHPAAARRR
+930 RHPLDPSRQAM
-943 RRNRGPHHAPRHRA
+943 P
-957 LRLSAPALCGPHR
+957 L
-970 SSGDRGI
+970 
-977 ARTAEHGHHRR
+977 HGGAD

>member
-1 MSDFSIIGNR
+1 MTNDFSIIGKS

-44 PYPHARI
+44 PFPHARI
-51 RRIDTSRAE
+51 KRIDTSRAE
-60 KCEGVVAV
+60 QLEGVVAV
-68 VVGQD
+68 ATGKD

-80 LPVGHDEYALA
+80 LPVGHDEHALA

-105 VAVSESIA
+105 AAVSEAVA
-113 ETALELID
+113 EKALELID
-121 VEYEV
+121 VEYEL

-135 SMKAVT
+135 SMKAER
-141 DLIHDSKPGNLE
+141 DLIHDNKPNNLE

-163 DQGFAG
+163 EKGFAE
-169 ADQIAEARFI
+169 ADQVAEARFI

-194 ASFEIDPHTG
+194 ASFELDPHTG
-204 KPGRLTVWSS
+204 KLGRLTAWSS

-225 SLVLEMPMAQIRVI
+225 SLVLEVPMAQIRVI

-266 AQAAVK
+266 AQAPVK

-292 DLKTGV
+292 DLKTGI
-298 KKDGRITA
+298 KNDGQITA
-306 VKARVVQDGGAYCS
+306 VHARVLQDGGAYCS

-328 SGALLGALYD
+328 SSALLGALYD
-338 IPNIQYDGYRV
+338 IPNIRYDGYRV

-375 DELALAIGMDP
+375 DELAAKIGMDP
-386 AEIRQ
+386 AEIRR
-391 RNLLQP
+391 RNLLKP

-411 LPECIEKT
+411 LPECIEET
-419 VDRSGWKQ
+419 VKRSNWDQ
-427 RKGKLPRGRGLG
+427 RRGKLPKGRGLG

-493 AAEVLGCSLPRVRVI
+493 AAETLGCRLARVRVI
-508 AADTDLTPIDIG
+508 AADTDVTPIDIG

-533 TLRAASEVKRLIAA
+533 TLRAAEEVKKRIAA
-547 AAAKKMGCAAEDL
+547 AAASKMSCAPEDL
-560 IFRNDQVLRKNAAA
+560 VFRDDVVVKKGAEPPSATSSPA
-574 SVGELADKSVRTTQD
+574 EKMEITHSG
-589 EASVSGRVEGQI
+589 ASVSGRVEGQI

-612 EGPKEKMSFEE
+612 EGPKDWMTFEE
-623 AVVAAIDFHGGL
+623 AVVAAIDFHGAL
-635 TGTGSYAPPQEA
+635 TGTGSYTPPQEA

-662 YSYSAQVAEVSVD
+662 YSYSAQVADVSVD
-675 EETGEVVVHK
+675 EETGEVTVHK

-710 MGMGQALTEEMVWKD
+710 MGMGQALTEELVWKD
-725 GMLMNPGLLEYRSPS
+725 GMLMNPGLLEYRTPS

-758 GPFGAKECSEGSLA
+758 GPFGAKESSEGSLA

-787 VRLRES
+787 VRLHES
-793 PFTPERVLSALRAKR
+793 PFTPERVLAALRAKK
-808 NARALNLTKVLT
+808 NAKALNLTEGVDPTAPT
-820 RLLRHASA
+820 RFREHGGSL
-828 NTADRCASKVR
+828 CYKGKGP
-839 ARNAT
+839 AR
-844 RSIHRG
+844 
-850 EKCRPPRA
+850 RA
-858 VPIEPYKVQTA
+858 VP
-869 PAQNCRR
+869 
-876 RNRVSRGT
+876 
-884 FDACRAWQLA
+884 
-894 RAGSNSHP
+894 AG
-902 NHCRRHRFNSIDAAE
+902 
-917 TIRAGARSRSARN
+917 GA
-930 RSAARHPAAARRR
+930 
-943 RRNRGPHHAPRHRA
+943 
-957 LRLSAPALCGPHR
+957 
-970 SSGDRGI
+970 D
-977 ARTAEHGHHRR
+977 